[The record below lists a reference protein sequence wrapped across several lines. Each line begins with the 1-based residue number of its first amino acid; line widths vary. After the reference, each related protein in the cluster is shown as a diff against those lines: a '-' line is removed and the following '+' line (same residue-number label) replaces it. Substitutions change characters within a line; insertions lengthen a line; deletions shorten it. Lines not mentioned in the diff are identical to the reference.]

1 MQNLRNRSRQRR
13 LPMINMTNRPNVQVR
28 LRALELL
35 FRHLDD
41 LYLSIR
47 NMKMLLLTVDTGRV
61 RVTRRVPER

>member
-1 MQNLRNRSRQRR
+1 
-13 LPMINMTNRPNVQVR
+13 MINMTNRPNVQVR

-47 NMKMLLLTVDTGRV
+47 NMKMLLLKGVVSGSV
-61 RVTRRVPER
+61 RVTRRAPER